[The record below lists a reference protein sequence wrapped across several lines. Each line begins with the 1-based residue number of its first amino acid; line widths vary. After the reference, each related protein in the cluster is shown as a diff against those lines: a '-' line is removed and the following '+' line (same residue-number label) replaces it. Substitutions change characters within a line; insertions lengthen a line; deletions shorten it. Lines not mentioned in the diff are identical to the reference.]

1 MLLFY
6 IDFIIKN
13 MQNKQSLSNRER
25 KHSKRAK
32 HNDTTGK
39 YSSKHIRNQEELIKW
54 NKINN
59 QKCGGKSRHIK

>member
-1 MLLFY
+1 
-6 IDFIIKN
+6 

-54 NKINN
+54 KKINN